1 MSTTLYCLAED
12 SVERERSLQ
21 HDIALSHGMDASTC
35 WHLLGSLPPRADD
48 KADLRRIEF
57 TRKGRYHFERRKVE
71 IHILH
76 FVQNSTSR
84 LDEDTELRMRV
95 RLKQNRPSV
104 QNK

>member
-57 TRKGRYHFERRKVE
+57 TRKGRYHFERRKASHCCKNPQTLCASSWFAV
-71 IHILH
+71 LP
-76 FVQNSTSR
+76 Q
-84 LDEDTELRMRV
+84 DTL
-95 RLKQNRPSV
+95 
-104 QNK
+104 